1 MSRVRLNALLYVV
14 AMVVAALLVVLVVT
28 TVTGQDDDDPIALPV
43 DGVVQLDASA
53 DDEQERYA
61 AVLDSATSVAT
72 AFVNIRYD
80 DAQAS
85 IEAVMAGATGD
96 FRDQYAKSTDG
107 VIQILEQNKSVMTG
121 KVLWTGVVAQDKD
134 SATVVVATTGTVA
147 NVQTGDKPVARNFRL
162 QLQLV
167 LEKGTW
173 LTSDLQFVA

>member
-14 AMVVAALLVVLVVT
+14 TMVVAALVVVLVVT
-28 TVTGQDDDDPIALPV
+28 TVTGDDDDAIALPV
-43 DGVVQLDASA
+43 AGVVQLDAA
-53 DDEQERYA
+53 GDDEQTRYA
-61 AVLDSATSVAT
+61 DVLDSASAVAT

-107 VIQILEQNKSVMTG
+107 VIQILEENKSVMTG
-121 KVLWTGVVAQDKD
+121 KVLWTGVVAQDQD

-147 NVQTGDKPVARNFRL
+147 NVQTENKPVARNFRL

-167 LEKGTW
+167 RDKGEW